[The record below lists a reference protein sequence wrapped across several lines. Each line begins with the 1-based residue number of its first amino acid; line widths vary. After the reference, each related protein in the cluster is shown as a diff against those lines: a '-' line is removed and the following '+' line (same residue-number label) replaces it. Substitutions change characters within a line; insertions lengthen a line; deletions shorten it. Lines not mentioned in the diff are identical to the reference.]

1 MQEINTNHIDSFD
14 DELDIKELFLALLK
28 RIKLIFLITTAS
40 AILSVVYALSLPN
53 MYTSNALLAV
63 ANEKSSLSSQLG
75 SYSALAGI
83 AGVSLPSGGNNKS
96 AEAME
101 IIKSF
106 NFFSN
111 HFLPYINLED
121 LFAVNEWVPEGDYL
135 LYDDKLFD
143 KSKEKWVRNTSP
155 IVPSNQEAY
164 EIYEEI
170 LSIFEDKK
178 TRFVYLSI
186 EHHSPN
192 IAKEWV
198 DIIIKNINESMRSA
212 NMEISSNSI
221 NFLKERSQ
229 TTNLKEIRDAISQ
242 LLQSQMQS
250 LMLASV
256 SESYVYKI
264 LNSPIAPEKKSS
276 PGRALICFFGT
287 FIGLLAAMFLAMLMH
302 FREKN

>member
-1 MQEINTNHIDSFD
+1 MNEINTNHIDSFD
-14 DELDIKELFLALLK
+14 DELDVKELFLALLK

-75 SYSALAGI
+75 SYSALAGM
-83 AGVSLPSGGNNKS
+83 AGVSLPSSGGNKS

-101 IIKSF
+101 RIKSF

-121 LFAVNEWVPEGDYL
+121 LFAVNKWVPEGDYL

-143 KSKEKWVRNTSP
+143 KSKEKWIRSKSP

-198 DIIIKNINESMRSA
+198 DIIIKNINESMRSE
-212 NMEISSNSI
+212 NMKISSNSI
-221 NFLKERSQ
+221 NFLKESSQ

-242 LLQSQMQS
+242 LLQS
-250 LMLASV
+250 
-256 SESYVYKI
+256 
-264 LNSPIAPEKKSS
+264 
-276 PGRALICFFGT
+276 
-287 FIGLLAAMFLAMLMH
+287 
-302 FREKN
+302 

>member
-75 SYSALAGI
+75 SYSALAGM
-83 AGVSLPSGGNNKS
+83 AGVSLPSSGNNKS
-96 AEAME
+96 TEAVAR
-101 IIKSF
+101 IKSF

-111 HFLPYINLED
+111 HFLPFINLED
-121 LFAVNEWVPEGDYL
+121 LFAVSKWVPEGNYL
-135 LYDDKLFD
+135 LYDDKLFN

-164 EIYEEI
+164 EIYQKI
-170 LSIFEDKK
+170 LSISENKK
-178 TRFVYLSI
+178 TLFVSLSI
-186 EHHSPN
+186 EHHSPH

-229 TTNLKEIRDAISQ
+229 TTNFKEIRDAITQ

-287 FIGLLAAMFLAMLMH
+287 LIGLLAAMFLAMLMH